1 MSTAVIW
8 SKSKLDVEFQYGG
21 RLGKFNGMSPQSHIS
36 HCRVLPLGEFT
47 VMFSWATWHIAGWS
61 HLAKSMSWSCH
72 IAGCKNSIRHIENRF
87 APYLFV
93 FLKCSLGFD
102 EQPLIHDHS
111 VSVDRQTNR
120 WTLRKSH
127 AFKAGLDKTIKIL
140 LDLVE
145 ISQFYCTTS
154 TNRVSKHS
162 VSYAEIKMNVTH

>member
-1 MSTAVIW
+1 MA
-8 SKSKLDVEFQYGG
+8 DVWVNSMACHP
-21 RLGKFNGMSPQSHIS
+21 R
-36 HCRVLPLGEFT
+36 
-47 VMFSWATWHIAGWS
+47 ATY
-61 HLAKSMSWSCH
+61 H
-72 IAGCKNSIRHIENRF
+72 IAGCCHLVNSLSCSHEPHDTLQGVRIPSAILKIVLHHIF
-87 APYLFV
+87 LF

-120 WTLRKSH
+120 QTLRKSH